1 MKIVLLT
8 TDNRDHDHDF
18 GAAAP
23 RFGTAP
29 EALLQGLAQI
39 PELEVHVVSC
49 VHQPVA
55 APQKLAA
62 NIFYH
67 AVVVPRWGWMRTGY
81 LGCIRAV
88 RRKLRQ
94 LNPDL
99 VHGQG
104 TERDCA
110 ISAVSSGYPN
120 VLTIHGNMRMVA
132 AVYGARPF
140 SFFWLAAR
148 LERFTLPRTH
158 GVVCITHYT
167 QQAVQSLAPRTWVLP
182 NAVDVAFFDLTPRPD
197 PAAPPMILCVGLITA
212 RKNQNDFIRALDSL
226 VRERPLRVVFLGK
239 IDDGEYGREFQ
250 QLLRERSWC
259 EHVPFSNRPKVR
271 EYFQAATVVA
281 LPTREDNCPMVVLE
295 AMAAGVP
302 VIASRVGGV
311 PDLIEPGVT
320 GLFCDP
326 ARPETF
332 RTAVA
337 QLLADSAQ
345 AAALARAARV
355 SARERFHPVN
365 VARRHVEIYREVLAS
380 SGR

>member
-311 PDLIEPGVT
+311 PD
-320 GLFCDP
+320 
-326 ARPETF
+326 
-332 RTAVA
+332 
-337 QLLADSAQ
+337 
-345 AAALARAARV
+345 
-355 SARERFHPVN
+355 
-365 VARRHVEIYREVLAS
+365 
-380 SGR
+380 